1 ELFEAGTFF
10 REPDPLRLETTSLLG
25 EGVVPGE
32 DRIRFGCRR
41 GLLDD
46 GPLLFDRCGGR
57 RRPGLDPGLGHEV
70 GLHRLTQFPDAR
82 RLDAITGLPDGH
94 PPWDGPHRL
103 DASPGLVHV
112 VDPAIGEV
120 DRLVG
125 DEGDLLTVE
134 DQLEGGGHQT
144 ARADVVERPSSQRLP
159 LEEDLYLVVLY
170 QERRR
175 DTRVVQF
182 GDSYLAG
189 EPHRLTLG

>member
-1 ELFEAGTFF
+1 GLDALMLGPLGLQSGHLEAECLDTPGVAFLGLASELFEAGTFF

-82 RLDAITGLPDGH
+82 RLDAIAGLPDGH
-94 PPWDGPHRL
+94 PPWDGPY
-103 DASPGLVHV
+103 
-112 VDPAIGEV
+112 
-120 DRLVG
+120 
-125 DEGDLLTVE
+125 
-134 DQLEGGGHQT
+134 
-144 ARADVVERPSSQRLP
+144 P
-159 LEEDLYLVVLY
+159 LH
-170 QERRR
+170 
-175 DTRVVQF
+175 
-182 GDSYLAG
+182 GN
-189 EPHRLTLG
+189 

>member
-1 ELFEAGTFF
+1 DWSSDVYSSDL
-10 REPDPLRLETTSLLG
+10 
-25 EGVVPGE
+25 
-32 DRIRFGCRR
+32 
-41 GLLDD
+41 
-46 GPLLFDRCGGR
+46 
-57 RRPGLDPGLGHEV
+57 
-70 GLHRLTQFPDAR
+70 
-82 RLDAITGLPDGH
+82 GH
-94 PPWDGPHRL
+94 PPWDGPHHL

-159 LEEDLYLVVLY
+159 LEEALYLVVLD

-175 DTRVVQF
+175 DTR
-182 GDSYLAG
+182 
-189 EPHRLTLG
+189 E